1 MGIGCCSFL
10 WGLAEATVFFIIPD
24 VLLSGIAIRCTKT
37 SLKACVFALA
47 GALVGGVCMFIWGQQ
62 DVKSA
67 HRLLE
72 KIPAINA
79 EMIDTVNEQIREDGQ
94 LAFFMGPILGRPYKI
109 YAVNA
114 GSQQLDPTAFL
125 LVSIPARM
133 IRFVLL
139 AILSGMIARQLL
151 KRFSEKQVICMHLT
165 FWSVFYSF
173 YFYHFGL

>member
-1 MGIGCCSFL
+1 MGIGCWSFL

-67 HRLLE
+67 HQLLE
-72 KIPAINA
+72 KIPAINT

-114 GSQQLDPTAFL
+114 GSQQMDLAAFL

-139 AILSGMIARQLL
+139 AILSGMTARQLL
-151 KRFSEKQVICMHLT
+151 KRFSEKQVICMHVT
-165 FWSVFYSF
+165 FCCVIYSL